1 MVILVGSCRMSTEMV
16 ACIAVEAIS
25 ILEKLHS
32 RGYIPISWGGNM
44 HVGADALDVFH
55 GVSSGLR
62 LLFPLYCIYM
72 SRV

>member
-32 RGYIPISWGGNM
+32 RGYIPISWGVNM
-44 HVGADALDVFH
+44 HVGADA
-55 GVSSGLR
+55 GVGRMSWIIFWFETVISSVLH
-62 LLFPLYCIYM
+62 LY
-72 SRV
+72 V

>member
-32 RGYIPISWGGNM
+32 RGYIPISCGGNM
-44 HVGADALDVFH
+44 HVGADA
-55 GVSSGLR
+55 GVGCMSWIIFWFETVISSVLH
-62 LLFPLYCIYM
+62 LY
-72 SRV
+72 V